1 MKTTNPISSAIPP
14 FSSAP
19 STSAVVGVTLKA
31 IMVELQQMEAD
42 FGGCLDYFTDEMCQM
57 NTRCC
62 FFSLFIHMFLYV
74 CNPYFYFT
82 HDALMSFV

>member
-1 MKTTNPISSAIPP
+1 
-14 FSSAP
+14 
-19 STSAVVGVTLKA
+19 
-31 IMVELQQMEAD
+31 MEAD